1 MSLRI
6 REPSSGGDTRSCRAS
21 ACSAWSRYFVRSSNV
36 SCGRRSRKSRD
47 GPPYCR
53 PHDRQVSAD
62 GSQKKQLSDNTNER
76 LLFFNPTVSTDGKTI
91 AWVALSPPE
100 PGKKETTWS
109 VWLARDGKAADVF
122 QSASVLGIV
131 GWSDAQN
138 ELICK
143 TIKGVAGAPSL
154 PAEVSLSVF
163 NAETRQQRPLSDL
176 KAVYFQNIYLAP
188 SRNLIA
194 FVTREAGSDSLRVI
208 PTRGGAV
215 RTVLTTND
223 ARLYLSTLSWAP
235 GAKTIYYGKQS
246 SWTTL
251 SMLDNFRP
259 N

>member
-1 MSLRI
+1 
-6 REPSSGGDTRSCRAS
+6 
-21 ACSAWSRYFVRSSNV
+21 
-36 SCGRRSRKSRD
+36 
-47 GPPYCR
+47 
-53 PHDRQVSAD
+53 
-62 GSQKKQLSDNTNER
+62 

-109 VWLARDGKAADVF
+109 VWLARDGKGADVF
-122 QSASVLGIV
+122 QSDSVLGIV

-138 ELICK
+138 ELILK

-154 PAEVSLSVF
+154 PAEVNLLAL

-194 FVTREAGSDSLRVI
+194 FVTRDGGSDSLRVI

-223 ARLYLSTLSWAP
+223 TRLYLSTLNWAP